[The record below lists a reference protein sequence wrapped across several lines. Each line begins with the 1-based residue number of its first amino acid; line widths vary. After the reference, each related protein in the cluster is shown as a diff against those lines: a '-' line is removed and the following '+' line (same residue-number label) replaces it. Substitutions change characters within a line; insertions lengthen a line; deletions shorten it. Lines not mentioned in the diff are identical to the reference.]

1 MSISLQDLRI
11 VRGRRSWTIVLPGH
25 EDEEGRGVCWRAAR
39 KRDCEAMLAYV
50 REPSDEALASIHAT
64 VVAEFVKDGAT
75 PWRVHTALVPSR
87 DPVSGTHC
95 PTWLACVLTPEQSG
109 HAGKL
114 WRRLSDDYLA
124 AHEKALADAE
134 AEGVREAAERAEQEA
149 EAAVARRIEGA
160 AMLERNARLGV
171 DRQLAETR
179 EHGEIDVRQ
188 AESTAMGSELIWRD
202 HPSAVRWDAWV
213 LLLLTELTD
222 KHRSQFPG
230 VLADACD
237 PASPN
242 HAKHRNVIAL
252 LWERACERATE
263 LPELLDLS
271 GFPTQHAWLAFGV
284 THLTDLIKRCSQG
297 ATILVSHPV
306 QSWAL
311 ARVLPP
317 KVGAR

>member
-1 MSISLQDLRI
+1 MISLQELRI
-11 VRGRRSWTIVLPGH
+11 VRGRRSWSIVLPGH
-25 EDEEGRGVCWRAAR
+25 EEQEGRGACWRAAR
-39 KRDCEAMLAYV
+39 KRDCEAMLAYA
-50 REPSDEALASIHAT
+50 RDPSDEALAAVHAT
-64 VVAEFVKDGAT
+64 TVAELVKDGAT
-75 PWRVHTALVPSR
+75 PWRAHTALVLSR
-87 DPVSGTHC
+87 DPHSGTHC
-95 PTWLACVLTPEQSG
+95 PTWLACVLTPEQSS

-114 WRRLSDDYLA
+114 WRKLSDAYLA

-134 AEGVREAAERAEQEA
+134 VEGVREAAERAEREA

-188 AESTAMGSELIWRD
+188 AESTAMGSELVWRD
-202 HPSAVRWDAWV
+202 HPLAVRWDAWV
-213 LLLLTELTD
+213 LSLLTELTD

-237 PASPN
+237 SASPN
-242 HAKHRNVIAL
+242 HVKHLDVILL
-252 LWERACERATE
+252 LWKRACKRATE
-263 LPELLDLS
+263 LPALLDLS
-271 GFPTQHAWLAFGV
+271 GFPSQHGWLAFGA
-284 THLTDLIKRCSQG
+284 TCLTDLIKRCSQG
-297 ATILVSHPV
+297 ATILVPHPV

-311 ARVLPP
+311 ARTLPP